1 MRTMGFK
8 EDMGS
13 WKIMAI
19 LSPRILWK
27 SSSDFTG
34 LHNGIAGKDSQNG
47 LAGDGLAG
55 AGLTHDGQGFAPG
68 KVEVNS
74 PDRLHL
80 AVAGAER
87 DT

>member
-1 MRTMGFK
+1 MEVLLRDL
-8 EDMGS
+8 EQ
-13 WKIMAI
+13 I
-19 LSPRILWK
+19 LAVID
-27 SSSDFTG
+27 DFTG